1 MRTPADTAESREATD
16 IDLATQETYR
26 TYDSTLILFE
36 DRPQTQRNKRDLRI
50 KKVKKVNIL
59 QDKYDIY

>member
-1 MRTPADTAESREATD
+1 MNMRTPADIAESREATD

-36 DRPQTQRNKRDLRI
+36 DRP
-50 KKVKKVNIL
+50 
-59 QDKYDIY
+59 